1 MNQSSNLAEV
11 LLKRPFGSDILVKY
25 PRPSGAQ
32 EGNTMKKVNHTR
44 SRLAGKGFYIA
55 LAISLLAVAVAT
67 VIAISRTVSSSDS
80 NRTLSSE
87 SSVSSAAQTAEQQSN
102 IPKSSTSSSS
112 ASSQVSASSSASS
125 DPASQT
131 AKKTAAQ
138 SYAMPL
144 SGEIINDYSNGEL
157 VKSETMGDWRTHDG
171 IDIAAPKAT
180 PVKACG
186 DGTVTDIKQDGMWGT
201 CITIDH
207 GNGIQSIYCGLN
219 ETVQVKPDQQ
229 VKIGEVIGSVGETNQ
244 LESALPE
251 HLHFAM
257 KKDGKWVNPTEYIK
271 Q

>member
-1 MNQSSNLAEV
+1 
-11 LLKRPFGSDILVKY
+11 
-25 PRPSGAQ
+25 
-32 EGNTMKKVNHTR
+32 MKKINHTQ

-67 VIAISRTVSSSDS
+67 VIAISRTVSSNDS
-80 NRTLSSE
+80 NRTLSAE
-87 SSVSSAAQTAEQQSN
+87 SSMSSATQTAEQQSN
-102 IPKSSTSSSS
+102 VPKSSASSSSSSS
-112 ASSQVSASSSASS
+112 ASSQASASSSS
-125 DPASQT
+125 DQTSQA
-131 AKKTAAQ
+131 AKKVVAK
-138 SYAMPL
+138 SFAMPL
-144 SGEIINDYSNGEL
+144 SGEVINGYSNGDL

-171 IDIAAPKAT
+171 IDIAAQKAT

-207 GNGIQSIYCGLN
+207 GNGVQSIYCGLN

-257 KKDGKWVNPTEYIK
+257 KKDGKWADPMQYIK
-271 Q
+271 E